1 MQKVYET
8 ERIASAV
15 TRVQVFARVYR
26 NSATDEFVARLYLDG
41 KLRVECD
48 AFESFNRYVS
58 ESVKEAR
65 DSAEHT
71 ARDMVRRAA
80 AS

>member
-8 ERIASAV
+8 ERVASAV

-26 NSATDEFVARLYLDG
+26 KSDTEEFVARLYLDG
-41 KLRVECD
+41 KLRPECD
-48 AFESFNRYVS
+48 AFESFNRYDR
-58 ESVKEAR
+58 ESVKAALE
-65 DSAEHT
+65 SAEHT